1 MESIILKKDRFQ
13 FSKVARER
21 LIIYIRFLCMFLFL
35 YAAYAK
41 IVDHDHFLK
50 GLTKVH
56 IISRF
61 AVYISWFV
69 PLAEITSSL
78 LLLIPQTAKWGL
90 YTFAGLMSLFTGY
103 IFSVL
108 LWEKEL
114 PCSCGGVI
122 EKLSWSQ
129 HIWFNLAFISIAVS
143 ALWLSSSKYIFIKQK
158 K

>member
-1 MESIILKKDRFQ
+1 MESIILKKDRFRP
-13 FSKVARER
+13 SKVAKER
-21 LIIYIRFLCMFLFL
+21 LIICIRFVCMFLFL

-69 PLAEITSSL
+69 PLAEVISSL
-78 LLLIPQTAKWGL
+78 LLLIPQTARLGL

-108 LWEKEL
+108 LWEKVL
-114 PCSCGGVI
+114 PCSCGGAI

-129 HIWFNLAFISIAVS
+129 HIWFNLAFIAIAVS